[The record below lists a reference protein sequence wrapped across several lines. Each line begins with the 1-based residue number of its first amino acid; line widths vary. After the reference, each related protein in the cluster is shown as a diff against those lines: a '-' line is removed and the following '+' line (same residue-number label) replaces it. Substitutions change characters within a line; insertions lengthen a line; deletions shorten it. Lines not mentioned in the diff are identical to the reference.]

1 MSFRIL
7 VARQRGMCA
16 GVDRAIRV
24 VEKTLER
31 YGKEQVYVLH
41 EVVHNRHVVED
52 LRAQGARF
60 VDTLEDVPCGSV
72 LIFSAHGVSI
82 ETWQEAARRGLTVVD
97 ATCPVVSGIHRKMN
111 RAGDQHLEV
120 VVIGHPGHQEVIGTI
135 GQYRGPRD
143 QVHVIL
149 KPEDVADLHL
159 DAGGGRAMFTTQTTL
174 SADET
179 AKTVAALRQA
189 FPAIR
194 GPRTDDTCNATQLR
208 QNAVRELAGLCD
220 LVIIAGS
227 ANSSN
232 SNRLR
237 EVAASRGVRAELVD
251 DYRGI
256 DPEWL
261 KGVRTLGI
269 SAGASAP
276 EYVVEEIVQWLR
288 EHGGAEVCE
297 SGAAVKEK
305 HFLLPKEIRDSGPEQ
320 EPHRRD

>member
-1 MSFRIL
+1 MGFRIL

-24 VEKTLER
+24 VEKTLDR

-52 LRAQGARF
+52 LRARGARF
-60 VDTLEDVPCGSV
+60 VESLDEVPSGCV

-82 ETWQEAARRGLTVVD
+82 ETWQEASRRGFTVVD

-111 RAGDQHLEV
+111 RAGEQNLDV

-135 GQYRGPRD
+135 GQYRGQRSK
-143 QVHVIL
+143 VHVIL
-149 KPEDVADLHL
+149 KTEDVAKLKL
-159 DAGGGRAMFTTQTTL
+159 DQNHAMFTTQTTL
-174 SADET
+174 STDET

-189 FPAIR
+189 FPKIK
-194 GPRTDDTCNATQLR
+194 GPRLDDTCKATQLR
-208 QNAVRELAGLCD
+208 QNAVRELADLCD

-251 DYRGI
+251 DFHGI
-256 DPEWL
+256 ELSWL
-261 KGVRTLGI
+261 EGASTVGI

-288 EHGGAEVCE
+288 EHGGTDVTE
-297 SGAAVKEK
+297 SGTAVGEK
-305 HFLLPKEIRDSGPEQ
+305 HFPLPKEIL
-320 EPHRRD
+320 EPA